1 MVEKFTHYIT
11 TIDYNVNFKQSIILN
26 NNMGIKQDLAYAIA
40 ELRSEREAR
49 ILLFNTI
56 RNHLGLGDEEHTHS
70 QLVAEVNSRI
80 ANYENRLAEFKELD
94 AIKTLKFDA
103 LFNSNSALTLEL
115 DKHLDT
121 IKSLREE
128 HKEELYKSREEHK
141 EELYKSRE
149 EHKQELY
156 NLREE
161 HKQELEKL
169 KNGYV
174 AELEEVKNKQIK
186 TQEAIIKLLMF
197 QPTENIT

>member
-80 ANYENRLAEFKELD
+80 ANYENRLAGFKELD

-103 LFNSNSALTLEL
+103 LFNSKSALTLEI

-121 IKSLREE
+121 IKSL
-128 HKEELYKSREEHK
+128 REEHK

-169 KNGYV
+169 KSGYV

>member
-103 LFNSNSALTLEL
+103 LFNSNSALTLEI

-121 IKSLREE
+121 IKSL
-128 HKEELYKSREEHK
+128 REEHK

>member
-103 LFNSNSALTLEL
+103 VFNSNSALTLEI

-121 IKSLREE
+121 IKSL
-128 HKEELYKSREEHK
+128 REEHK

-169 KNGYV
+169 KSGYV

>member
-1 MVEKFTHYIT
+1 
-11 TIDYNVNFKQSIILN
+11 
-26 NNMGIKQDLAYAIA
+26 MGIKQDLAYAIA

-94 AIKTLKFDA
+94 AIKSLKFDA
-103 LFNSNSALTLEL
+103 LFNSNSALTLEI

-121 IKSLREE
+121 IKSL
-128 HKEELYKSREEHK
+128 REEHK

-161 HKQELEKL
+161 HKQELEKM

-186 TQEAIIKLLMF
+186 TKEAIIKLLMF

>member
-103 LFNSNSALTLEL
+103 VFNSNSALTLEI

-121 IKSLREE
+121 IKSL
-128 HKEELYKSREEHK
+128 REEHK

>member
-1 MVEKFTHYIT
+1 
-11 TIDYNVNFKQSIILN
+11 
-26 NNMGIKQDLAYAIA
+26 MGIKQDLAYAIA

-94 AIKTLKFDA
+94 AIKSLKFDA
-103 LFNSNSALTLEL
+103 LFNSNSALTLEI

-141 EELYKSRE
+141 
-149 EHKQELY
+149 
-156 NLREE
+156 
-161 HKQELEKL
+161 QELEKM

>member
-80 ANYENRLAEFKELD
+80 ANYENRLAGFKELD

-103 LFNSNSALTLEL
+103 LFNSNSALTLEI

-121 IKSLREE
+121 IKSL
-128 HKEELYKSREEHK
+128 REEHK

>member
-11 TIDYNVNFKQSIILN
+11 TIDYNVNFKQTIILN
-26 NNMGIKQDLAYAIA
+26 SNMGIKQDLAYAIA

-49 ILLFNTI
+49 IMLFNTI

-103 LFNSNSALTLEL
+103 LFNSNSALTLEI

-121 IKSLREE
+121 IKSL
-128 HKEELYKSREEHK
+128 REEHK

-169 KNGYV
+169 KSGYV

>member
-11 TIDYNVNFKQSIILN
+11 TIDYNVNHKQSIILN

-103 LFNSNSALTLEL
+103 VFNSNSALTLEI

-121 IKSLREE
+121 IKSL
-128 HKEELYKSREEHK
+128 REEHK

>member
-103 LFNSNSALTLEL
+103 LFNSNSALTLEI

-121 IKSLREE
+121 IKSL
-128 HKEELYKSREEHK
+128 REEHK

-169 KNGYV
+169 KSGYV

>member
-49 ILLFNTI
+49 IMLFNTI

-103 LFNSNSALTLEL
+103 LFNSNSALTLEI

-121 IKSLREE
+121 IKSL
-128 HKEELYKSREEHK
+128 REEHK

-169 KNGYV
+169 KSGYV